1 MKTTFMPPR
10 RERGVALIVSLI
22 ILVVVT
28 LIGLSG
34 IQIASQEER
43 MSSNA
48 YDRSLGFQGAEAALR
63 LGEEAAK
70 AQAASIPPN
79 SGFTSNGVYVDSDGT
94 CPSSGSTCSG
104 GLCQQPDKDCTARWL
119 DTEFAGWEDVSD
131 VTLSTAAAT
140 PQYIVEYLGDNFP
153 CDINNPGTFDSCKR
167 YRITARSSASEDR
180 ANVILQSIFATE

>member
-1 MKTTFMPPR
+1 MRASSRHFG

-63 LGEEAAK
+63 AGEEIAKAEAAK
-70 AQAASIPPN
+70 APPN
-79 SGFTSNGVYVDSDGT
+79 DGFPNDGVYADTDGT
-94 CPSSGSTCSG
+94 CPSPGSTCSD

-119 DTEFAGWEDVSD
+119 DGEFDGWTD
-131 VTLSTAAAT
+131 VTDIALSSVAET
-140 PQYIVEYLGDNFP
+140 PQYIVEYLGDSFP
-153 CDINNPGTFDSCKR
+153 CDINSPGTFDSCKR
-167 YRITARSSASEDR
+167 YRITARSGSNSDR
-180 ANVILQSIFATE
+180 AVVILQSIYATE

>member
-1 MKTTFMPPR
+1 MKTSLMPTR
-10 RERGVALIVSLI
+10 KERGVALIVSLI

-43 MSSNA
+43 MTSNA

-63 LGEEAAK
+63 VGEEVAK
-70 AQAASIPPN
+70 AESAKVPPN
-79 SGFTSNGVYVDSDGT
+79 DGFPSNGAYADTDSS
-94 CPSSGSTCSG
+94 CPSPGSTCAS

-119 DTEFAGWEDVSD
+119 DEGFTGWADVSD
-131 VTLSTAAAT
+131 ITLSSAADT

-153 CDINNPGTFDSCKR
+153 CDINNPGSFDSCKR
-167 YRITARSSASEDR
+167 YRITARSSANEDR